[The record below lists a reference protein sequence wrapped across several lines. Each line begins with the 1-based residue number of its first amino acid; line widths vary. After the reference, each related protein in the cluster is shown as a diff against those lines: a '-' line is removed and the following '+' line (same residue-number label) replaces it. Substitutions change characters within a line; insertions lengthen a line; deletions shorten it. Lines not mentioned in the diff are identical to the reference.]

1 LQSKEEGILH
11 NKETEFQIPK
21 NVSSKFELIENV
33 GLKDMAFFIPSVL
46 IDVSVT
52 LFVHLSLPTQ
62 YIIPGKIVFCA
73 VALFIPFALVY
84 IRPIR
89 ENIPGWK
96 QLLWRYQFNKRQK
109 IFKFRK
115 KVDEF
120 VFPKK

>member
-1 LQSKEEGILH
+1 MH

-33 GLKDMAFFIPSVL
+33 GLKDLAFFIPSVL

-52 LFVHLSLPTQ
+52 LFVHLSLPTS
-62 YIIPGKIVFCA
+62 YIIPAKIVFCA
-73 VALFIPFALVY
+73 ITLFIPFALVY
-84 IRPIR
+84 IRPLR

-96 QLLWRYQFNKRQK
+96 QLLWRHQFNKRQK
-109 IFKFRK
+109 VFKFRK
-115 KVDEF
+115 KVDTF